1 MAERCTSQ
9 ASGPETHQ
17 IFDELFIGVR
27 SGPALYCFDV
37 TNDDGMAL
45 MDDDIRKLCKKQ
57 QLS

>member
-45 MDDDIRKLCKKQ
+45 MDDDDIRKL
-57 QLS
+57 L